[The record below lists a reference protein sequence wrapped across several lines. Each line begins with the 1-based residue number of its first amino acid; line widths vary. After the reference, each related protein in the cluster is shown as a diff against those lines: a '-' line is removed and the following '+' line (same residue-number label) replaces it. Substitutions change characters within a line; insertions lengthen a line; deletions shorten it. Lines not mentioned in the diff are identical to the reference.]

1 VLKFASILAVAKL
14 VYAALG
20 LVVLVVEDIMDGQP
34 GAQKKEAAI
43 ARVKEVVTGILG
55 YWPSF
60 IPDALLG
67 FLIDWVVGRFNA
79 DGTFRK
85 SSGPQTSTPAAF

>member
-43 ARVKEVVTGILG
+43 ARIPYRLG
-55 YWPSF
+55 GESVQRRWHLS
-60 IPDALLG
+60 
-67 FLIDWVVGRFNA
+67 
-79 DGTFRK
+79 
-85 SSGPQTSTPAAF
+85 